1 MSTENDRFSHSF
13 MDDQNILV
21 GAIKESNLDKDNSQE
36 ILDLVQDDLANYP
49 NYEHY
54 ILDVRKVEKVSNSAL
69 GVLLKAMNI
78 IKHTGSYMIL
88 VMTEDLLQKIMIEQP
103 IMFDYFAVFHS
114 VDEAIEYI
122 KAKS

>member
-1 MSTENDRFSHSF
+1 MSTGNERFSHTF
-13 MDDQNILV
+13 IDDQNILV
-21 GAIKESNLDKDNSQE
+21 GALKESNLDKDNSQE
-36 ILDLVQDDLANYP
+36 ILDLVQDDLSNYP

-54 ILDVRKVEKVSNSAL
+54 ILDVRQVKKVSNPAL

-114 VDEAIEYI
+114 VDEAMEYI

>member
-13 MDDQNILV
+13 MDNQNILV

-54 ILDVRKVEKVSNSAL
+54 ILDVREVEKVSNSAL

>member
-1 MSTENDRFSHSF
+1 MSTGNDRFSHTF
-13 MDDQNILV
+13 IDDQNILV
-21 GAIKESNLDKDNSQE
+21 GTLKESDLDKDNSQE
-36 ILDLVQDDLANYP
+36 ILDLVQDDLSNYP

-54 ILDVRKVEKVSNSAL
+54 ILDVRQVKKVSNSAL

-103 IMFDYFAVFHS
+103 VMFDYFAVFHS
-114 VDEAIEYI
+114 LDEAKEYI

>member
-78 IKHTGSYMIL
+78 IKHTGSYIIL
-88 VMTEDLLQKIMIEQP
+88 VMTEELLQKIMIEQP

>member
-114 VDEAIEYI
+114 VDEAMEYI

>member
-1 MSTENDRFSHSF
+1 MSTGNDRFSHSF
-13 MDDQNILV
+13 MDDQNILI
-21 GAIKESNLDKDNSQE
+21 GAIKESDLDKDNSQE
-36 ILDLVQDDLANYP
+36 ILDLVQDDLSNYP
-49 NYEHY
+49 DYEHY
-54 ILDVRKVEKVSNSAL
+54 ILDVRKVDKVSTPAL

-103 IMFDYFAVFHS
+103 VMFDYFAVFHS
-114 VDEAIEYI
+114 IDEATEYI

>member
-1 MSTENDRFSHSF
+1 MSTENDRFSHTF
-13 MDDQNILV
+13 IDDQNILI

-114 VDEAIEYI
+114 VDEAMEYI